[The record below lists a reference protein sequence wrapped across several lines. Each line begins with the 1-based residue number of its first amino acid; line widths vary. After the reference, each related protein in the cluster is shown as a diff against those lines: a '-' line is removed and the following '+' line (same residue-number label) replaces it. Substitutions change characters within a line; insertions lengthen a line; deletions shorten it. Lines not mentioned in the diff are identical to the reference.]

1 MSEAPINDLLEEH
14 VAPFEP
20 RADGWDDVLAR
31 ARRTR
36 RRYAAIGAALV
47 ALLLVPTAVAL
58 RGQITDL
65 FQGTPA
71 PPAVS
76 TSFQA
81 NNRIADLALRKGFG
95 SKFPHADV
103 AQAHGVL
110 EIQTTDGPED
120 LWAAPNDQ
128 GGQCYF
134 VNFGNDPAG
143 PGGQY
148 GFGGCDPSQTP
159 ASNIN
164 WGGVWV
170 EPHPTLF
177 TIWGHVFVPAAEV
190 EVRLEDGSKLTLPV
204 VEGFFLGSL
213 DKGAQVSR
221 ITAYGASGDVV
232 AHSSRPQ

>member
-1 MSEAPINDLLEEH
+1 MSEAPIIDLLEEH

-20 RADGWDDVLAR
+20 RPDGWDDVLAR

-36 RRYAAIGAALV
+36 RRYATIGAALV

-81 NNRIADLALRKGFG
+81 NNKMAELALRKGFG
-95 SKFPHADV
+95 SKLPHADV
-103 AQAHGVL
+103 AQAHGVI
-110 EIQTTDGPED
+110 EIQTTDGPVD

-128 GGQCYF
+128 RGQCYF
-134 VNFGNDPAG
+134 IAFANDPREA
-143 PGGQY
+143 GGQP
-148 GFGGCDPSQTP
+148 GFGGCDPPRAP

-164 WGGVWV
+164 WGSVWAA
-170 EPHPTLF
+170 PHPTLI
-177 TIWGHVFVPAAEV
+177 TIWGHVFVPAAKV
-190 EVRLEDGSKLTLPV
+190 EIGLEDGSKVTLPV

-213 DKGAQVSR
+213 NKGAQVNR
-221 ITAYGASGDVV
+221 ITGYDSSGDAV
-232 AHSSRPQ
+232 ARLSKPQ